1 MQHPKGP
8 LAPAPTC
15 QNPTSDG
22 AESDTMG
29 TGCESLL
36 GAIVPHSIRGSL
48 YSLTQFL
55 PTTQSFDHCTA
66 CSSKILQAFAEKGF
80 DFVKEVCN
88 SSGGSDSN
96 YLENLAGLSNL
107 MSDIN
112 MDDVMVDFELDS
124 NDSSS
129 DRDVAVELD

>member
-1 MQHPKGP
+1 
-8 LAPAPTC
+8 
-15 QNPTSDG
+15 
-22 AESDTMG
+22 MG

-55 PTTQSFDHCTA
+55 PTAQSFDHCTA

-80 DFVKEVCN
+80 DFVTEVCN